1 LAVRGVYESLA
12 PNFQPSGKV
21 GAFGCCICILG
32 RNEYEHNVP
41 LTIIFYGLFKVVDK
55 NVALLEAI
63 FGLMSTAV

>member
-1 LAVRGVYESLA
+1 M
-12 PNFQPSGKV
+12 
-21 GAFGCCICILG
+21 
-32 RNEYEHNVP
+32 P